1 MLELDLDHELTGLA
15 GLKLIGAKVEGRSPE
30 ISRTVQSLLLPVR

>member
-1 MLELDLDHELTGLA
+1 MLELDLDHELTGLSSLKIA
-15 GLKLIGAKVEGRSPE
+15 GDKLVGRSPE